1 MPSASTPVTLSL
13 LAERLGQAQQG
24 IDQIQKDLKTVNE
37 QALDRRVSKL
47 EDTVRWLTRTVA
59 AALVSGVGAVVV
71 ALVINK

>member
-1 MPSASTPVTLSL
+1 MAAPSGPVTLSL
-13 LAERLGQAQQG
+13 LAERLSQAQQG

-59 AALVSGVGAVVV
+59 GALVSGVGAIVV
-71 ALVINK
+71 ALVMSR